1 METEMTEDDVM
12 ELSTKQIMKD
22 LQEILVVTRNE
33 NIKSRTAKLWLLY
46 VQYISIAKEYI
57 LSEKTCN
64 GSLHLHMV
72 QKMTNLFAASGHI
85 NYSKCSRLNAQE
97 ILAFS
102 NEKPWKTYTNSLL
115 MENKQYDV
123 LAATDLVCGQT
134 R

>member
-1 METEMTEDDVM
+1 MTEDDVM

-22 LQEILVVTRNE
+22 LQERLAVTRNE

-64 GSLHLHMV
+64 WALHLHMV

-85 NYSKCSRLNAQE
+85 NNSKCSRLSAQE
-97 ILAFS
+97 ILALS
-102 NEKPWKTYTNSLL
+102 NEKPWLYQQFIDGK
-115 MENKQYDV
+115 
-123 LAATDLVCGQT
+123 
-134 R
+134 